1 MIYAVEIE
9 NFKGVSARQRVEF
22 RPVTLLFG
30 PNSAGKSTV
39 FQALLYLQEV
49 LSTGVA
55 DVDRT
60 ELGGQAVDLGGFARL
75 IHQHDVRKTMRLRVE
90 FATAGGLNPFHHVLN
105 QEYLSELDDELTRAW
120 IEVAVGADS
129 GAPKVQRL
137 LVGSAGN
144 SEPLLELWPSGTD
157 GVAIA
162 ELHTLHPLLDG
173 EGLVERLGDR
183 AFQAQNDRLG
193 ILVGTRP
200 GTVVPPLDESI
211 AVQDDFGPTEESVE
225 ARHLVEM
232 LSVGVL
238 RQLVRVL
245 SRTLY
250 LGPLRSVP
258 PRSFLSER
266 SRRQSGWADG
276 MAAWDALLGD
286 PSGVLV
292 PSTNKWLARL
302 GARCEV
308 RVQDLFDPSADAERA
323 SDVTAAATVRRLVL
337 NLDGAA
343 VLPAEVGTGISQI
356 IPVVVAALMG
366 ERKPIALIEQ
376 PELHVHPALQVAL
389 GDLFIENCGPRRQF
403 IIETHSEHLILRLLR
418 RIRETTDRD
427 LPEGAPPFDRDA
439 LSVMYVESAPDGARF
454 TRLRV
459 DERGEFVDKWP
470 KGFFEERAEEL
481 F

>member
-1 MIYAVEIE
+1 MLTSLEIE
-9 NFKGVSARQRVEF
+9 NFKGVAGRQRVDF
-22 RPVTLLFG
+22 APLTLLFG
-30 PNSAGKSTV
+30 ANSAGKSTV
-39 FQALLYLQEV
+39 LQALLYMYEV

-55 DVDRT
+55 DIDRT
-60 ELGGQAVDLGGFARL
+60 ELGGQAVDLGGFSRL
-75 IHQHDVRKTMRLRVE
+75 VHQHDLRRTMRLRAE
-90 FATAGGLNPFHHVLN
+90 FATGGGLNPFHHVLN
-105 QEYLSELDDELTRAW
+105 QGYLSDLDDELTDAW
-120 IEVAVGADS
+120 VEIAVGADS
-129 GAPKVQRL
+129 GSPKVQRL
-137 LVGSAGN
+137 MIGSAGN
-144 SEPLLELWPSGTD
+144 DEPLLELWPSGTD

-162 ELHTLHPLLDG
+162 ELHTSHPLLVG
-173 EGLVERLGDR
+173 QGVLERLGDR
-183 AFQAQNDRLG
+183 AFQAQEDRLG
-193 ILVGTRP
+193 ILVGIRP

-211 AVQDDFGPTEESVE
+211 AVQDDFGATEESVE

-238 RQLVRVL
+238 RQLVRLL

-286 PSGVLV
+286 ASGSLV
-292 PSTNKWLARL
+292 GATNRWLARL

-308 RVQDLFDPSADAERA
+308 RVQDLFDPSADAARA
-323 SDVTAAATVRRLVL
+323 TDVSAATVRRLVL
-337 NLDGAA
+337 NLDGAD

-356 IPVVVAALMG
+356 VPVVVAALVG
-366 ERKPIALIEQ
+366 ERKPVALIEQ

-389 GDLFIENCGPRRQF
+389 GDLFIENCGARRQF

-418 RIRETTDRD
+418 RIRETTHQE
-427 LPEGAPPFDRDA
+427 LPEGAPQFDREA
-439 LSVMYVESAPDGARF
+439 LSVMYVESATDGARF
-454 TRLRV
+454 TQLRV
-459 DERGEFVDKWP
+459 DQRGEFVDKWP
-470 KGFFEERAEEL
+470 AGFFEERAEEL

>member
-1 MIYAVEIE
+1 MIRSLELE
-9 NFKGVSARQRVEF
+9 NFKGVAGRQRIELA
-22 RPVTLLFG
+22 PLTLLFG
-30 PNSAGKSTV
+30 PNSAGKSTIL
-39 FQALLYLQEV
+39 QALLYLQEV
-49 LSTGVA
+49 LSTGSA
-55 DVDRT
+55 DIDRT
-60 ELGGQAVDLGGFARL
+60 ELGGQAVDLGGFSRL
-75 IHQHDVRKTMRLRVE
+75 VHQHDLRRTMRLRVA
-90 FATAGGLNPFHHVLN
+90 FATTGGLNPFHHVLN
-105 QEYLSELDDELTRAW
+105 QDYLSDLDDELTDAW
-120 IEVAVGADS
+120 VEVAIAADS
-129 GAPKVQRL
+129 GTPKVQRL
-137 LVGSAGN
+137 LVGSAGVD
-144 SEPLLELWPSGTD
+144 EPVLELWPSGTE

-173 EGLVERLGDR
+173 RGVLERLGDR
-183 AFQAQNDRLG
+183 AFQAQADRLG
-193 ILVGTRP
+193 ILVAIRA

-238 RQLVRVL
+238 RQLVRLL

-286 PSGVLV
+286 STGTLV
-292 PSTNKWLARL
+292 SATNMWLTRL

-308 RVQDLFDPSADAERA
+308 RVQDLFDPSADAARA
-323 SDVTAAATVRRLVL
+323 SDVSAATVRRLVL
-337 NLDGAA
+337 NLEGAD
-343 VLPAEVGTGISQI
+343 VLPAEVGTGISQV
-356 IPVVVAALMG
+356 IPVVVAALVG

-403 IIETHSEHLILRLLR
+403 IIETHSEHLILRILR
-418 RIRETTDRD
+418 RIRETTEKD
-427 LPEGAPPFDRDA
+427 LPDEAPEFDETK
-439 LSVMYVESAPDGARF
+439 LSVLYAEAAPDGARVR
-454 TRLRV
+454 RLRV
-459 DERGEFVDKWP
+459 DNQGEFVDKWP
-470 KGFFEERAEEL
+470 KGFFAERMQEL
-481 F
+481 L

>member
-1 MIYAVEIE
+1 MLRSLLVE
-9 NFKGVSARQRVEF
+9 NFKGVGARQRIDF
-22 RPVTLLFG
+22 APITLLFG
-30 PNSAGKSTV
+30 ANSAGKSTSL
-39 FQALLYLQEV
+39 QALLYFHEV
-49 LSTGVA
+49 LSTGFA

-60 ELGGQAVDLGGFARL
+60 ELGGQAVDLGGFSRL
-75 IHQHDVRKTMRLRVE
+75 VHQYDLRRVIRLRLE
-90 FATAGGLNPFHHVLN
+90 FATTGGLNPFHHVLN
-105 QEYLSELDDELTRAW
+105 QDYLSDLDDELTDAW
-120 IEVAVGADS
+120 VEVAVGSDS
-129 GAPKVQRL
+129 GAPAVQRL
-137 LVGSAGN
+137 MVGSVGN
-144 SEPLLELWPSGTD
+144 EEPILELWPSGTD

-162 ELHTLHPLLDG
+162 EVHTSHPLL
-173 EGLVERLGDR
+173 EGRGVLERLGDK
-183 AFQAQNDRLG
+183 AFQAQDDRLG
-193 ILVGTRP
+193 MLVGIRP

-211 AVQDDFGPTEESVE
+211 TVQDDFGPNEESVE

-238 RQLVRVL
+238 RQLVRLL

-266 SRRQSGWADG
+266 SRRQAGWADG

-286 PSGVLV
+286 SSGALV
-292 PSTNKWLARL
+292 SATNVWLTRL
-302 GARCEV
+302 GARCQV
-308 RVQDLFDPSADAERA
+308 RVQDLFDPSADAVRA
-323 SDVTAAATVRRLVL
+323 SDVTAATVRRLVL
-337 NLDGAA
+337 NLDGADA
-343 VLPAEVGTGISQI
+343 LPAEVGTGISQI
-356 IPVVVAALMG
+356 IPVVVAALVG
-366 ERKPIALIEQ
+366 ERKPVALIEQ

-427 LPEGAPPFDRDA
+427 LPEGAPQFDREA
-439 LSVMYVESAPDGARF
+439 LSVMYVESAADGARF

>member
-1 MIYAVEIE
+1 MLTCLHIE
-9 NFKGVSARQRVEF
+9 NFKGVAARQRVELA
-22 RPVTLLFG
+22 PLTLLFG
-30 PNSAGKSTV
+30 ANSAGKSTV
-39 FQALLYLQEV
+39 FQALLYAYEV
-49 LSTGVA
+49 LSTGAA
-55 DVDRT
+55 DIDRT
-60 ELGGQAVDLGGFARL
+60 ELGGQAVDLGGFSRL
-75 IHQHDVRKTMRLRVE
+75 VHQHDFRRTMRIRLE

-105 QEYLSELDDELTRAW
+105 QDYLSELDDELTDAW
-120 IEVAVGADS
+120 VELAVGADS
-129 GAPKVQRL
+129 GSPKVQRVV
-137 LVGSAGN
+137 VGSGGIE
-144 SEPLLELWPSGTD
+144 EPLLELWPSGTD
-157 GVAIA
+157 AVAIA
-162 ELHTLHPLLDG
+162 EIHTAHPLLDG
-173 EGLVERLGDR
+173 KGLLERLGDR
-183 AFQAQNDRLG
+183 AFQAENDRLG

-200 GTVVPPLDESI
+200 STVVPPLDESI

-238 RQLVRVL
+238 RQLVRLL

-276 MAAWDALLGD
+276 MAAWDALLGE
-286 PSGVLV
+286 STGALV
-292 PSTNKWLARL
+292 TATNKWLTRL

-308 RVQDLFDPSADAERA
+308 RVQDLFDPSADAVRA
-323 SDVTAAATVRRLVL
+323 SDVTAATVRRLVL
-337 NLDGAA
+337 NLDGAD

-356 IPVVVAALMG
+356 IPVVVAALVG
-366 ERKPIALIEQ
+366 ERKPVALIEQ

-389 GDLFIENCGPRRQF
+389 GDLFIDSCGPRRQF

-418 RIRETTDRD
+418 RIRETTDRE
-427 LPEGAPPFDRDA
+427 LPEGAPQFDREA
-439 LSVMYVESAPDGARF
+439 LSVMYVESAAEGARF

-459 DERGEFVDKWP
+459 DERGEFVDRWP